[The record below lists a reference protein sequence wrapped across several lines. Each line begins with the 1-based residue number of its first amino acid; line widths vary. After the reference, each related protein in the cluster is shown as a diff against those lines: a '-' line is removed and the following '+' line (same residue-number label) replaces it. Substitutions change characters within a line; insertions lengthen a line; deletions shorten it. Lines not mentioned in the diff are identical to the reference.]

1 MKELTI
7 IVPIYNGEKYVRKC
21 IDSLLKVKCDKE
33 IIVINDCSNDNSL
46 SILQEYSNR
55 INLID
60 LKENHGVSYTR
71 NLGIKKAKGKYIGFV
86 DVDDLISDDMFD
98 KMIEKIKENN
108 SEVCVCNYDEMIEK
122 SGNVTCSKYNYENK
136 TLKKDKVLSNYL
148 LDKISP
154 AIWDKIYKKELLN
167 NIRFD
172 ENLTIGEDILF
183 CLNIFMKAKNVTFI
197 NEYLYHYLQ
206 QDNSV
211 MHSVSSRLLQFRDV
225 INYININDRKMLEE
239 KFNEEFNFFKLEMI
253 TRGIHSISSLNNN
266 RNKRLVKRFLSEYY
280 NKDELN
286 SILKCEYFSKSIKL
300 EIFILKIF
308 GIRFHLLMMPVY
320 KFIRNKVR

>member
-1 MKELTI
+1 
-7 IVPIYNGEKYVRKC
+7 
-21 IDSLLKVKCDKE
+21 
-33 IIVINDCSNDNSL
+33 
-46 SILQEYSNR
+46 
-55 INLID
+55 
-60 LKENHGVSYTR
+60 
-71 NLGIKKAKGKYIGFV
+71 
-86 DVDDLISDDMFD
+86 
-98 KMIEKIKENN
+98 
-108 SEVCVCNYDEMIEK
+108 
-122 SGNVTCSKYNYENK
+122 
-136 TLKKDKVLSNYL
+136 
-148 LDKISP
+148 
-154 AIWDKIYKKELLN
+154 
-167 NIRFD
+167 
-172 ENLTIGEDILF
+172 
-183 CLNIFMKAKNVTFI
+183 
-197 NEYLYHYLQ
+197 
-206 QDNSV
+206 